1 MGLHRTGLFGYA
13 AGKVIE
19 SFVRFNSSIRQR
31 IIAQFHEWM
40 TGAGLLYLKSAM
52 PQVGCVFTTHAT
64 VLGRCVAGNN
74 LPLYSEMKNYVPEEL
89 ARRFN
94 VISKQSLRRPQH
106 IKPIVSL
113 RSVRSRL
120 PNVLI
125 FWIKK

>member
-1 MGLHRTGLFGYA
+1 MSKEVKICIYRSNFWIRWEAIFPWNQFVRQFGYA

-94 VISKQSLRRPQH
+94 VISKQSL
-106 IKPIVSL
+106 
-113 RSVRSRL
+113 
-120 PNVLI
+120 
-125 FWIKK
+125 